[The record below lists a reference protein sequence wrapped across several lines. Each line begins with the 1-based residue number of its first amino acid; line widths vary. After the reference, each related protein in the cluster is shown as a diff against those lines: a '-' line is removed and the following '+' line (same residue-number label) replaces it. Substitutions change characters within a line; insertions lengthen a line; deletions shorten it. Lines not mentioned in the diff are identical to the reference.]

1 MPGAPRPEGV
11 AEGAAAKVRMVCGLS
26 RKAKRVGPEPGA
38 STAYAPTRALVNTQE
53 ELLADVELTELRLL
67 TREQELATV
76 DAAQH
81 IRDVA
86 EAVEASPAEERAAA
100 TNGDGVLWNQYDGR
114 TVGSLIKHTPLID
127 LEYLVALATGGGI
140 MPCGRQHVP
149 AAALITEHNLWRL
162 KLWGKRQ
169 DKQSLGVLVISWAW
183 LDWYHPDRIGAQ
195 LRRLLPFMKAM
206 LASAKEDSP
215 HCTVG
220 VMIDFLCLPQKPCAT
235 LEDSA
240 RFGVS
245 LKAINCW
252 YFHKFAYTLLV
263 SKAPTVG
270 VNYSATPTGKGPRR
284 LLLRGG
290 TEARRVYDRD
300 SPARGWILP
309 HQAKHAREGHWLRLL
324 DFEAYQGATEFGGSE
339 TSGPDTCTEQ
349 MKTRL
354 EVSHRIYCDAAFFFD
369 YAVFLLRDGQPQ
381 RRASP
386 CAT

>member
-1 MPGAPRPEGV
+1 
-11 AEGAAAKVRMVCGLS
+11 MVCGLS
-26 RKAKRVGPEPGA
+26 RKPKRVGPEPGV
-38 STAYAPTRALVNTQE
+38 STAKVSTAKAVHYAPARALVKTRE
-53 ELLADVELTELRLL
+53 ELAADDELTELRLL
-67 TREQELATV
+67 TPEQELATV

-81 IRDVA
+81 MRDVV
-86 EAVEASPAEERAAA
+86 EVVEASPAEERAAA

-114 TVGSLIKHTPLID
+114 IIGSLLEHTPLID
-127 LEYLVALATGGGI
+127 LEYLVALAAGGGI

-183 LDWYHPDRIGAQ
+183 LDWYHPDRVGAQ

-220 VMIDFLCLPQKPCAT
+220 VMIDFLCLPQKPFAT
-235 LEDSA
+235 TEDSV

-245 LKAINCW
+245 LKAISAW

-263 SKAPTVG
+263 SKAPAVG
-270 VNYSATPTGKGPRR
+270 VHYSSTPTGTGPRR

-290 TEARRVYDRD
+290 TQARLVPDRD
-300 SPARGWILP
+300 SSTRGWILP
-309 HQAKHAREGHWLRLL
+309 HQAKHAREGHWVRLL

-339 TSGPDTCTEQ
+339 TSGPGTCTEQ

-354 EVSHRIYCDAAFFFD
+354 EVSHRIYCDAAFFHD
-369 YAVFLLRDGQPQ
+369 YAVETRSTTRGSTLRNLSLSAREEPW
-381 RRASP
+381 
-386 CAT
+386 